1 MDRSTGIDTGATAP
15 TLRRPSPISTASAAS
30 SGSSTQGGNGAAS
43 AAATTPAVDLNGSP
57 ATPGAAFPPDAA
69 SYPGQKRSLAGI
81 ALRAF
86 CLGAALVTGVFL
98 TAVIALLPRIFAT
111 HGGDGLVDRLAPLW
125 RLPFFLGALSVF
137 HFLEFW
143 TTARYNTQA
152 TTVDSFLLTAN
163 WPAYAIAHLAASVEC
178 FLRYTLL
185 QHAPSLFFWLPSS
198 VQPLLPARTTVMLL
212 GLVVVAVG
220 QAVRTAAMV
229 QAGRSFNHTIQRK
242 RATSHALVTDG
253 IYAWLRHPSYFGF
266 FWWALGTQLVLGNAV
281 CLLGYTAV
289 LWRFFSMR
297 IRHEE
302 QLLIRFFG
310 DDYVQYQKRVGV
322 KIPFI

>member
-1 MDRSTGIDTGATAP
+1 MDNSTAIDTGAAAP
-15 TLRRPSPISTASAAS
+15 SLRRPSPISTASAAS
-30 SGSSTQGGNGAAS
+30 SISSAPSGNGAAS
-43 AAATTPAVDLNGSP
+43 AAAAPAVDPNGSP
-57 ATPGAAFPPDAA
+57 PTPGAAFPPDAA

-86 CLGAALVTGVFL
+86 CLGAALVTGIFL
-98 TAVIALLPRIFAT
+98 TTVLALLPWIFPAENRS
-111 HGGDGLVDRLAPLW
+111 GLINLLAPLW
-125 RLPFFLGALSVF
+125 RLPFFLGALSTF

-152 TTVDSFLLTAN
+152 TSVDSFLLTAN
-163 WPAYAIAHLAASVEC
+163 WPAYAIAHLAASIEC
-178 FLRYTLL
+178 FLRYTLFRN
-185 QHAPSLFFWLPSS
+185 APNVFSL
-198 VQPLLPARTTVMLL
+198 VPLLPLPSRTTVMLL
-212 GLVVVAVG
+212 GLVVVTVG
-220 QAVRTAAMV
+220 QSVRTAAMV

-266 FWWALGTQLVLGNAV
+266 FWWALGTQLVLGNTV

-302 QLLIRFFG
+302 HLLIRFFG
-310 DDYVQYQKRVGV
+310 DDYIQYRKRVGV

>member
-1 MDRSTGIDTGATAP
+1 MDNSTAIDTGATPP

-30 SGSSTQGGNGAAS
+30 SISPPPGVNGAAS
-43 AAATTPAVDLNGSP
+43 EPAAFAAPDLAGSP
-57 ATPGAAFPPDAA
+57 ATPGAVFPPDAA
-69 SYPGQKRSLAGI
+69 SYPGQKRSLPGI

-98 TAVIALLPRIFAT
+98 ATILALLPHIFPD
-111 HGGDGLVDRLAPLW
+111 GGSAVGLLSPLW
-125 RLPFFLGALSVF
+125 RLPFFLAALSTF

-152 TTVDSFLLTAN
+152 TSVDSFLLTAN

-178 FLRYTLL
+178 FTRYTLL
-185 QHAPSLFFWLPSS
+185 RSSPNLFSLVPLPLPS
-198 VQPLLPARTTVMLL
+198 RTAVMLVGLFIVAL
-212 GLVVVAVG
+212 GQL
-220 QAVRTAAMV
+220 VRTAAMV

-253 IYAWLRHPSYFGF
+253 IYAYLRHPSYFGF

-281 CLLGYTAV
+281 CLVGYTVV

-302 QLLIRFFG
+302 TLLVRFFG
-310 DDYVQYQKRVGV
+310 DDYVQYQKRVGT

>member
-1 MDRSTGIDTGATAP
+1 MSAGSHTNNGQSSDAVPPPIIG
-15 TLRRPSPISTASAAS
+15 SPD
-30 SGSSTQGGNGAAS
+30 
-43 AAATTPAVDLNGSP
+43 TPATG
-57 ATPGAAFPPDAA
+57 FPPDAA

-86 CLGAALVTGVFL
+86 CLGAALVVGVVL
-98 TAVIALLPRIFAT
+98 STLLALLPRLFPGVT
-111 HGGDGLVDRLAPLW
+111 GVDLLSPLW
-125 RLPFFLGALSVF
+125 RLPFFLGALSTF

-152 TTVDSFLLTAN
+152 TSVDSFLLTAN

-178 FLRYTLL
+178 LVRYTLL
-185 QHAPSLFFWLPSS
+185 RNVDVWSYLPFTI
-198 VQPLLPARTTVMLL
+198 PRTAVMLV
-212 GLVVVAVG
+212 GFLVVVVG
-220 QAVRTAAMV
+220 QLVRSAAMI

-253 IYAWLRHPSYFGF
+253 IYAHLRHPSYFGF
-266 FWWALGTQLVLGNAV
+266 FWWALGTQLVLGNVV
-281 CLLGYTAV
+281 CLAGYTAM

-302 QLLIRFFG
+302 TLLVRFFG
-310 DDYVQYQKRVGV
+310 DDYVQYRKRVGT